1 MRRSASEVINDLE
14 MRIAQLEKQSSVEV
28 SKKVLLDQTVEI
40 QRAAVKIGSLM
51 LNNEAEFDAL
61 LAKIEAKFG
70 KVKKNNFEQAL
81 EGILEA
87 ADVNVSLIVAVLSKL

>member
-1 MRRSASEVINDLE
+1 MRRSASEIINDLE

-28 SKKVLLDQTVEI
+28 PKQALLSQTVEI
-40 QRAAVKIGSLM
+40 QQAAVKISSMM
-51 LNNEAEFDAL
+51 LDNEAEFDAL

-70 KVKKNNFEQAL
+70 KLKKKNFEQAL